1 MTEPSRGLANSTL
14 TLIGG
19 QSPEQNGGMIVRG
32 KVGNE
37 PSINEIW
44 KGGGSD
50 GPREVRVGAR

>member
-1 MTEPSRGLANSTL
+1 MTKPSRGLATSNL

-19 QSPEQNGGMIVRG
+19 RLPEQNGEMTVRG

-44 KGGGSD
+44 KGGSY
-50 GPREVRVGAR
+50 GPRQVRVGAR

>member
-1 MTEPSRGLANSTL
+1 MTKPSRGLATSNL
-14 TLIGG
+14 ITLIGE
-19 QSPEQNGGMIVRG
+19 QSPQNGGMAVRG

-44 KGGGSD
+44 KGGSD

>member
-1 MTEPSRGLANSTL
+1 MTKPARRLADLNL
-14 TLIGG
+14 TLIGEW
-19 QSPEQNGGMIVRG
+19 SPEQNGEMTVRG

-44 KGGGSD
+44 KGGSD

>member
-1 MTEPSRGLANSTL
+1 MTNPSRGLATSNL

-19 QSPEQNGGMIVRG
+19 RSPEQNGALAVWG

-37 PSINEIW
+37 PSINEIQ
-44 KGGGSD
+44 KGGSD

>member
-1 MTEPSRGLANSTL
+1 MTKPSRGLASSNLTL
-14 TLIGG
+14 TGRR
-19 QSPEQNGGMIVRG
+19 SPEQNGEMTVRG

-44 KGGGSD
+44 KGGSD

>member
-1 MTEPSRGLANSTL
+1 MTKPSRGLATSNL

-19 QSPEQNGGMIVRG
+19 RSPEQNGEMAVRG

-37 PSINEIW
+37 PSINEIR
-44 KGGGSD
+44 KGGSD

>member
-1 MTEPSRGLANSTL
+1 MTKPSRGLATSNL

-19 QSPEQNGGMIVRG
+19 QSPEQNGGMAVRG

-44 KGGGSD
+44 EGGSD
-50 GPREVRVGAR
+50 GPR

>member
-19 QSPEQNGGMIVRG
+19 QLPKQNREIGVRG

-37 PSINEIW
+37 VTINEIR
-44 KGGGSD
+44 KGGSD